1 MRFLLRWIRGVESAS
16 DLAERLGGGIGARN
30 AIWLHGASNGELAS
44 ARHLAGAIA
53 ETFSGCPLVITANT
67 VSGRDLAA
75 GWNLPVAARLAPLDL
90 RWILRRFRARWHPAV
105 LIVLENEIWPNRF
118 ATAREPVLM
127 VGARMSA
134 RSAARWARGGKLARA
149 ALSNLAYLLPQD
161 ARSGERFAA
170 LGVDSG
176 RIGPPATL
184 KSSVAPPQPSREDLA
199 RLQPRFPR
207 TGTIL
212 AASTHKGEERIVL
225 DAFRKARAADSSLK
239 LIMAPRHPRRSAE
252 IAQLLG
258 GSGFAFAV
266 RSKGERP
273 EASTAVYLADTLGEM
288 ALWYALAGR
297 TFVGGSLV
305 PAGGHTPFEPA
316 AFGSAILAG
325 PGTSNF
331 AEAYSA
337 LDGAGGIQRCR
348 DAETLASGLLEI
360 ESPRAQR
367 GQAKRAQAALDAF
380 ASRQHD
386 PVADILERIG
396 KILQL

>member
-1 MRFLLRWIRGVESAS
+1 M
-16 DLAERLGGGIGARN
+16 
-30 AIWLHGASNGELAS
+30 
-44 ARHLAGAIA
+44 
-53 ETFSGCPLVITANT
+53 
-67 VSGRDLAA
+67 
-75 GWNLPVAARLAPLDL
+75 
-90 RWILRRFRARWHPAV
+90 
-105 LIVLENEIWPNRF
+105 
-118 ATAREPVLM
+118 
-127 VGARMSA
+127 
-134 RSAARWARGGKLARA
+134 
-149 ALSNLAYLLPQD
+149 
-161 ARSGERFAA
+161 
-170 LGVDSG
+170 
-176 RIGPPATL
+176 
-184 KSSVAPPQPSREDLA
+184 
-199 RLQPRFPR
+199 
-207 TGTIL
+207 
-212 AASTHKGEERIVL
+212 L
-225 DAFRKARAADSSLK
+225 DAFRKARAADSTLK

-258 GSGFAFAV
+258 GSGLAFAV

-360 ESPRAQR
+360 QSPRAQR

-396 KILQL
+396 NILQL